1 MRSAPKVP
9 PNRQALH
16 AYLTPEGHA
25 RIQDFADRGGIS
37 MTGVLES
44 MSEMMDDGSFTDA
57 QMEQWTK
64 KARYIDAQRRKRS
77 KP

>member
-1 MRSAPKVP
+1 MRSTPKVP

-16 AYLTPEGHA
+16 AYLTPTAHA

-37 MTGVLES
+37 MTGVLEA
-44 MSEMMDDGSFTDA
+44 MSDMMGDGSFMEE

-64 KARYIDAQRRKRS
+64 KARYIDAQRRKRR
-77 KP
+77 KG

>member
-1 MRSAPKVP
+1 MATPKVKP
-9 PNRQALH
+9 KRQAIH
-16 AYLTPEGHA
+16 AYLTPTAHNH
-25 RIQDFADRGGIS
+25 IQDFADLGGIS
-37 MTGVLES
+37 MTGVLEA
-44 MSEMMDDGSFTDA
+44 MSEMMDDGSFTED